1 MQIGEP
7 EIDEIL
13 TILARDA
20 RTPVETIAT
29 MVGKTADQVRSAITA
44 YEKAGVIKRY
54 KTVIDFEK
62 VGSESVVAFIDVRVT
77 PARDVGFDGIA
88 ARIAKFPEVQSVWLV
103 SGSSDLRVM
112 IESAHIRELG
122 RFVAEKL
129 STINGVTGTVTNF
142 IMRRYKE
149 DHVMFIET
157 EEDQRLVV
165 SP

>member
-1 MQIGEP
+1 MQNI

-13 TILARDA
+13 TILGRDA

-29 MVGKTADQVRSAITA
+29 MVGRSVDEVRAAIA
-44 YEKAGVIKRY
+44 EYESRGVIKRY
-54 KTVIDFEK
+54 KTVLDLEK
-62 VGSESVVAFIDVRVT
+62 VGAETVVAFIDVRVT

-88 ARIAKFPEVQSVWLV
+88 ARIAKFPEIQSVWLV
-103 SGSSDLRVM
+103 SGGTDLRVM
-112 IESAHIRELG
+112 IESTNLRELG

-129 STINGVTGTVTNF
+129 STINGVTGTTTNF
-142 IMRRYKE
+142 ILRRYKE
-149 DHVMFIET
+149 DQVMFIET